1 MFCLF
6 LSLFDANTQSTTNEP
21 LTHVFQGKGG
31 YIVPIKMLKRS
42 PKAGD
47 GHGDSVLLSKHAGS
61 SSFQVKTFVN
71 AIAGKDLYA
80 FLMLLIYY
88 LVVFDKFYSFFF
100 GKELFLIS
108 IIIARHLKD
117 SYIM

>member
-6 LSLFDANTQSTTNEP
+6 LSLFDANIQSTTNDD
-21 LTHVFQGKGG
+21 LTHLFQGKGG
-31 YIVPIKMLKRS
+31 YIVPIKMLKSS
-42 PKAGD
+42 PKAED

-80 FLMLLIYY
+80 FLMLLIY
-88 LVVFDKFYSFFF
+88 
-100 GKELFLIS
+100 
-108 IIIARHLKD
+108 
-117 SYIM
+117 